1 MDIRLA
7 LMCGIDIPIPEC
19 QLVIH
24 QPTIKEIALV
34 GELDFFTAI
43 QCLCINKDYL
53 LLQDESVP
61 RDINNFQIFMMIM
74 YEKETADKKSAVQ
87 SLFTLLFPRYK
98 VLLTPRAIMLQ
109 EEDKKIIIDSNNF
122 EIFQDYLKQVFCY
135 SQMHGKD
142 ANYNPANKKAEEIA
156 RKLMKGRQ
164 KVSELKGESN
174 ISIFSQYLS
183 ILTVGLN
190 SMSLKDC
197 MDLTLYQFYDLIE
210 RYQLYIN
217 WDVDLRAR
225 LAGAKPDSS
234 PDNWMKNIH

>member
-1 MDIRLA
+1 
-7 LMCGIDIPIPEC
+7 
-19 QLVIH
+19 
-24 QPTIKEIALV
+24 
-34 GELDFFTAI
+34 
-43 QCLCINKDYL
+43 
-53 LLQDESVP
+53 
-61 RDINNFQIFMMIM
+61 
-74 YEKETADKKSAVQ
+74 
-87 SLFTLLFPRYK
+87 
-98 VLLTPRAIMLQ
+98 
-109 EEDKKIIIDSNNF
+109 
-122 EIFQDYLKQVFCY
+122 
-135 SQMHGKD
+135 
-142 ANYNPANKKAEEIA
+142 
-156 RKLMKGRQ
+156 MKGRQ

-210 RYQLYIN
+210 RFQLYIA